1 MKTLDQYWY
10 SKNLVA
16 RLLLPLSWCFRALTV
31 IRKWLYDIGLFRS
44 VRLPV
49 PVIVVGNI
57 AVGGT
62 GKTPLLIALC
72 ELLKTSGHRPG
83 VISRGY
89 ASNLKGEALVHA
101 DSTAADVGD
110 EPLLIARRTGSPVAV
125 GRCRP
130 AAAALLLKNYDCD
143 IILSDDGLQH
153 YALQRDIEIAV
164 VDALRMH
171 GNGYFIPAGPLR
183 ESVRR
188 LESVD
193 LVVYNGSLA
202 SPYNFVLECSM
213 TINLTTG
220 TSAQLKTLAG
230 QTVHAVAGIGNPQRF
245 FEQLKSEGLDV
256 IAHAF
261 PDHHSYIVGDL
272 TFNDAL
278 PILMTEKDAVK
289 CTQLKPDRCWSVPVA
304 ARLSP
309 QLITDFHDCIK
320 RLVGGV
326 NKT

>member
-130 AAAALLLKNYDCD
+130 AAA
-143 IILSDDGLQH
+143 
-153 YALQRDIEIAV
+153 
-164 VDALRMH
+164 
-171 GNGYFIPAGPLR
+171 PACRYRSAGR
-183 ESVRR
+183 AA
-188 LESVD
+188 
-193 LVVYNGSLA
+193 GSAGA
-202 SPYNFVLECSM
+202 S
-213 TINLTTG
+213 
-220 TSAQLKTLAG
+220 
-230 QTVHAVAGIGNPQRF
+230 
-245 FEQLKSEGLDV
+245 
-256 IAHAF
+256 
-261 PDHHSYIVGDL
+261 
-272 TFNDAL
+272 
-278 PILMTEKDAVK
+278 
-289 CTQLKPDRCWSVPVA
+289 
-304 ARLSP
+304 
-309 QLITDFHDCIK
+309 
-320 RLVGGV
+320 
-326 NKT
+326 